1 MGKDSINHSCHGH
14 QLVKEWKWA
23 NLYEGE
29 CWFGHHGHHLY
40 DGGGGEG
47 LGDGGGGIGL
57 GLEMMKQVIGII
69 GFFYWNENLNITL

>member
-1 MGKDSINHSCHGH
+1 M
-14 QLVKEWKWA
+14 LVWKHD
-23 NLYEGE
+23 
-29 CWFGHHGHHLY
+29 HHGHHLY

-69 GFFYWNENLNITL
+69 GFFY

>member
-1 MGKDSINHSCHGH
+1 M
-14 QLVKEWKWA
+14 LVWKQD
-23 NLYEGE
+23 
-29 CWFGHHGHHLY
+29 HHGHHLY

-69 GFFYWNENLNITL
+69 GFFY